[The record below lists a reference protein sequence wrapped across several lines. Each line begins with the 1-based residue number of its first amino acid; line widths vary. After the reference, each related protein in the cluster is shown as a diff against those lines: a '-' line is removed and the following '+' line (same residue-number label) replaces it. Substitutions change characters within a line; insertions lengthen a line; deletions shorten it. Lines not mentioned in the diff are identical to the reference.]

1 MKTLK
6 NTVLSLLFL
15 LCLNAYGQQKRI
27 TVFTADSVKF
37 LDELSEYMQ
46 VGLATHKDVKDF
58 METFTK
64 VWKSP
69 GYTHYYKEAT
79 YDMSNDMLARR
90 IPVYPMFQ
98 ALLSSIMNFVNA
110 GLPQS
115 QFDEWHNCLK
125 KLIAEKPLSNF
136 GNYVSMSENLFGSN
150 ILFKSPTLSW
160 VSNSSSYDF
169 NCDSV
174 PVISFKKLTL
184 TCFNERKDSIVV
196 YDTKGIYYPLKGIW
210 VGQGGKTDWTRTGLD
225 AKTVYGELA
234 GYTITFRRGG
244 FVADSVTF
252 WNKSYFD
259 KPLLG
264 QIVERD
270 LSEPKGKE
278 TYPRFIS
285 YGKRFT
291 IPNLT
296 PDVTYDGG
304 FTMKGRRFVGAGT
317 TDEPAELIFKRNK
330 KPFLVVSSTEYSIT
344 KDQIMAD
351 DARIII
357 HLDTDSIYHPD
368 IQMVYN
374 IKKKHLS
381 LIRTDQGLSQSPY
394 FDTYHRVNM
403 FFEELSW
410 NTDEPKMQ
418 FHNLQGSAQ
427 NIADFE
433 SQNFFRPNVY
443 EAFSTQGGRNVLAM
457 MAKFSQSISS
467 RDFKLDDYATYLH
480 LISDE
485 VRPSVM
491 KMASIGLV
499 MFNTQNDMIHVEDKL
514 FRYIANNYGK
524 EDYDVID
531 FHSENPTQDN
541 GDLDLLTNDINLHG
555 IKGVILSDS
564 QSVYIFPT
572 NGELVLH
579 KNRNVTFAGNV
590 HAGRFDFFGKHF
602 AFNYNDFKIKMVGT
616 DSVRLKAESFEKDAQ
631 GKHHLVVVKSVIQH
645 LTGELDIDR
654 SDNKSGMA
662 HLHNFPI
669 LHSDTSS
676 YVYYDKKSI
685 QQGVYKRDKF
695 YFQVDPFTID
705 SLGNFTNAGLHFSGK
720 FASAG
725 VVPDMRETLRLQ
737 PDYSL
742 GFVHDAPPEGLS
754 LYGGKA
760 KFHNKLSL
768 SNNGLKGDGDIK
780 YVTSVSKSNDF
791 TFFPDSVHG
800 MVYSFVVNEQKTPP
814 EFPQAKGDSVY
825 ERWMPKRDYMAVKD
839 IKTPFE
845 CYNGISK
852 FHGALGLTPKMLVGG
867 GKVDFQKASLVSK
880 YIKFKQHKFLADTAD
895 FYLKSNDSAGIAFNT
910 KNMNS
915 EVDFEKKLGEFKSN
929 GDGSVVGF
937 PVNKYIA
944 YMDEFKWYM
953 DQDAIEL
960 SAKKKE
966 EVTSDAKQL
975 QFSGSRFISVD
986 PKQDSL
992 QFIAPSA
999 RYNLKNYLIT
1009 ARNVPFINV
1018 ADARIIPDSGKV
1030 YIHKNA
1036 FMEPLIKAKIIA
1048 NTVTKYYKI
1057 YNADLN
1063 ISSRKNYSGSGYYDY
1078 IDELKTKR
1086 PIYFSNIHVDTTY
1099 RTVANTTVSDTAN
1112 FELSPNFK
1120 FKGDVKLIA
1129 NNPFLF
1135 FDGDCRIKHECNE
1148 VKISWIK
1155 FASQVNPNDIAIPIS
1170 TKPVNESGVLL
1181 AASPVLSAN
1190 PDSTYIYPAFLSP
1203 IVYPKKDV
1211 VIEPDSG
1218 FLAYDKPSGQ
1228 YRIANKE
1235 KLVEQTLPGNYISLD
1250 TRRCILYNE
1259 GKMNLGPDYG
1269 ALGIQTIGH
1278 MTDYIIPDSVNAR
1291 VMVLL
1296 NFFFDGGALD
1306 KMGTEISNFA
1316 NLKPF
1321 DYSKQDYQKDLRE
1334 LMGKDQADKLISQL
1348 TLYGTMK
1355 KLPKELQSS
1364 ITFSQLNLKWN
1375 KSTDSYV
1382 SVGPIAVGSV
1392 GKIILNKLVDGK
1404 VEFKKKRT
1412 GDELNIY
1419 LELDPMHWYFFSY
1432 SNGQMAAVS
1441 TNADFN
1447 KVISDTKPD
1456 KREEKTDNGKLRF
1469 APGSPM
1475 QKTLFLRKVN
1485 GDNSDN

>member
-1 MKTLK
+1 MNTLK
-6 NTVLSLLFL
+6 KFALFILLSICF
-15 LCLNAYGQQKRI
+15 NAYSQQKKV
-27 TVFTADSVKF
+27 TVFTPDSVKF
-37 LDELSEYMQ
+37 LNEMADYMET
-46 VGLATHKDVKDF
+46 GLATHKDVKDF
-58 METFTK
+58 LENFTK
-64 VWKSP
+64 AWKSP
-69 GYTHYYKEAT
+69 AYTHYYKVAT
-79 YDMSNDMLARR
+79 YDMCNDMLTRR

-98 ALLSSIMNFVNA
+98 AFLVSMMNFVNA

-115 QFDEWHNCLK
+115 QFDQWHSCLQ
-125 KLIAEKPLSNF
+125 KLIAERPLTNY
-136 GNYVSMSENLFGSN
+136 GNYLTMSENLFASN
-150 ILFKSPTLSW
+150 IMFKSPTISW
-160 VSNSSSYDF
+160 VAGSGSYQF

-174 PVISFKKLTL
+174 PVISFKNINLK
-184 TCFNERKDSIVV
+184 CFNERNDSIVI
-196 YDTKGIYYPLKGIW
+196 YNTTGIYYPLKGTW
-210 VGQGGKTDWTRTGLD
+210 VGHGGKTDWSRTGLD
-225 AKTVYGELA
+225 AATVYGELKN
-234 GYTITFRRGG
+234 YTITCRRGG

-264 QIVERD
+264 SVVERD
-270 LSEPKGKE
+270 ISEPKGKE
-278 TYPRFIS
+278 TYPRFVS

-291 IPNLT
+291 INNLT
-296 PDVTYDGG
+296 PDVTYNGG
-304 FTMKGRRFVGAGT
+304 FSMRGRRFVGAGSS
-317 TDEPAELIFKRNK
+317 DQPAMLIFKRNK
-330 KPFLVVSSTEYSIT
+330 KPFLVVASVEYSIT

-351 DARIII
+351 DARVTI

-374 IKKKHLS
+374 IPKKHLS

-410 NTDEPKMQ
+410 YTDQSTMIL
-418 FHNLQGSAQ
+418 HNLQGSTQ

-433 SQNFFRPNVY
+433 SQNFFRPAVY
-443 EAFSTQGGRNVLAM
+443 AAFSSESGRNMLTQMVD
-457 MAKFSQSISS
+457 FSKSINS
-467 RDFKLDDYATYLH
+467 RDFKLDDFAANLH
-480 LISDE
+480 LISTA
-485 VRPSVM
+485 VRPAVL
-491 KMASIGLV
+491 KMASIGLILYDAQ
-499 MFNTQNDMIHVEDKL
+499 TETIHIEDKL
-514 FRYIANNYGK
+514 FRYINNKLGK

-531 FHSENPTQDN
+531 FHSENPEQEN
-541 GDLDLLTNDINLHG
+541 GVMDLMTNDITLYG
-555 IKGVILSDS
+555 IRGVILSDS
-564 QSVYIFPT
+564 QSVFIFPSKRQ
-572 NGELVLH
+572 LVLH
-579 KNRNVTFAGNV
+579 KDRNVTFGGNV
-590 HAGRFDFFGKHF
+590 HAGRFDFYGKHF
-602 AFNYNDFKIKMVGT
+602 AFNYEDFKIKMVNT
-616 DSVRLKAESFEKDAQ
+616 DSVRILAESFEKDAQ
-631 GKHHLVVVKSVIQH
+631 GRHHLVPVKSVIQH
-645 LTGELDIDR
+645 LTGELAIDKPT
-654 SDNKSGMA
+654 NKSGLSG
-662 HLHNFPI
+662 LHQYPI
-669 LHSDTSS
+669 LRSDTNSF
-676 YVYYDKKSI
+676 VYYDKKSI
-685 QQGVYKRDKF
+685 QHGVYKKDKF
-695 YFQVDPFTID
+695 YFEVDPFNID
-705 SLGNFTNAGLHFSGK
+705 SLGSFTNAGLHFSGK
-720 FASAG
+720 FVSAG
-725 VVPDMRETLRLQ
+725 IVPEMRETLRLQ

-760 KFHNKLSL
+760 KFHNKLHL

-780 YVTSVSKSNDF
+780 YITSVSKSNDF
-791 TFFPDSVHG
+791 TFFPDSVKA

-814 EFPQAKGDSVY
+814 EFPQVKGDSVL
-825 ERWMPKRDYMAVKD
+825 EKWMPKKDYMEVQD
-839 IKTPFE
+839 VKTPFN

-852 FHGALGLTPKMLVGG
+852 FHGRLGLTPKLLVGG
-867 GKVDFQKASLVSK
+867 GEVDFQKASLISK
-880 YIKFKQHKFLADTAD
+880 LVKFKQHKFMADTAD
-895 FYLKSNDSAGIAFNT
+895 FYLKNNDSSGIAFNT

-915 EVDFEKKLGEFKSN
+915 EVDFEKKMGEFKSN

-960 SAKKKE
+960 SSKKTE
-966 EVTSDAKQL
+966 QVTADAKQL

-999 RYNLKNYLIT
+999 RYNLRNYLIT

-1030 YIHKNA
+1030 FIHKDA

-1078 IDELKTKR
+1078 VDELKNKR

-1099 RTVANTTVSDTAN
+1099 RTVANTTVSDTSN

-1120 FKGDVKLIA
+1120 FKGEVKLIA

-1135 FDGDCRIKHECNE
+1135 FDGECRIKHDCNE
-1148 VKISWIK
+1148 IKISWLK
-1155 FASQVNPNDIAIPIS
+1155 FASQVNPNDIAIPVS
-1170 TKPVNESGVLL
+1170 TNPVNETGIPLS
-1181 AASPVLSAN
+1181 ASPVLSAN

-1203 IVYPKKDV
+1203 LVYPKKDV
-1211 VIEPDSG
+1211 TIESDSG
-1218 FLAYDKPSGQ
+1218 FLAYDKSSGQ
-1228 YRIANKE
+1228 YRISNKE
-1235 KLVEQTLPGNYISLD
+1235 KLVEQSLPGNYVSLD

-1269 ALGIQTIGH
+1269 ALGMQTIGN
-1278 MTDYIIPDSVNAR
+1278 MTDFIIPDSVNAR

-1296 NFFFDGGALD
+1296 NFFFDEGALQ
-1306 KMGTEISNFA
+1306 KMGNDISNFGK
-1316 NLKPF
+1316 LKPF

-1364 ITFSQLNLKWN
+1364 ITFCQLNLKWN
-1375 KSTDSYV
+1375 KSTNSYI
-1382 SVGPIAVGSV
+1382 SVGPIGLGSV
-1392 GKIILNKLVDGK
+1392 GKVILNKLVDGK

-1412 GDELNIY
+1412 GDEINIY

-1432 SNGQMAAVS
+1432 INGNMSAVS
-1441 TNADFN
+1441 SNTDFN
-1447 KVISDTKPD
+1447 NAISGIKPD
-1456 KREEKTDNGKLRF
+1456 KREEKVDKGKLMF
-1469 APGSPM
+1469 SPANPV
-1475 QKTLFLRKVN
+1475 QKTIFLRKVN